1 MGASDW
7 AGRMVEAMHDEF
19 GIDQDRALQFTNR
32 VRRVAA
38 DPTCTEFEEAGL
50 LDDSFEQVFLSNLIA
65 SLSAQQGDTLEVKWN
80 TLVREFG
87 LYALIGEDILL
98 YDPSQSRFDEQQ
110 TLVSEDGDSIT
121 VQQALLT
128 AWERGLPVEETKR
141 GIQLGKTLFRP
152 PDESNHQKIAD
163 FENSSPEPRNPF
175 SSFNRP
181 LDRSRFEADRALL
194 TLADIEFPE
203 KATDTDCAAAV
214 AAARRYIR
222 DEGGASRDDILEAL
236 IPEKNYP
243 MGANGVHARAKGFI
257 PDFRNWWWTQ
267 IVDPGLRA
275 LPDIRSPVSEDG
287 VWFADDAFESGFEDQ
302 AQVEAIL
309 EESYLFE
316 LAVDEGAET
325 RRHVAVHDEIMRP
338 SAKPLDGPPVFRFRP
353 LGADESTT
361 VRLPD
366 IHELQPLTPED
377 LPTPVREQA
386 LESVTAVHRDDGD
399 RIPDNDLELV
409 LGWLHSDDIDA
420 DVVLSFLGTALD
432 GRSGSVP
439 DTVLDEIE
447 TILTDRPSLFT
458 DEATASPAAKCAGLI
473 AESDPAR
480 IIDIVPVIATTVES
494 GTVETQ
500 QWIVYALSSVADEYP
515 EELMPALG
523 TLVEA
528 LESEEETVRTNALS
542 TIGQIADSYPD
553 AAAPL
558 TSQLGDLLETDDEK
572 CRSNAV
578 GLLADIATTHPETV
592 VEYLPGIANCLNAA
606 DDQCRLNASIALIR
620 AGEASPRAIRN
631 ESPQLETALADSQA
645 AVRAN
650 ACTLIANAGATDTID
665 RLEDVAAT
673 DPDDDVRERANWAI
687 NRLT

>member
-1 MGASDW
+1 
-7 AGRMVEAMHDEF
+7 MVEAMHDEF

-38 DPTCTEFEEAGL
+38 DPTCTEFQEAGL
-50 LDDSFEQVFLSNLIA
+50 LDDSFQQVFVSNLVA
-65 SLSAQQGDTLEVKWN
+65 SLSAQQGDTLEAKWN

-87 LYALIGEDILL
+87 LYALIGEDVLL
-98 YDPSQSRFDEQQ
+98 YDPSQSRFDEHQ

-128 AWERGLPVEETKR
+128 AWERGLPVEETER
-141 GIQLGKTLFRP
+141 GIRLGQTLFRP
-152 PDESNHQKIAD
+152 PDESNHQNIAD
-163 FENSSPEPRNPF
+163 SGNSRPEPGNPF

-181 LDRSRFEADRALL
+181 LDKSRFETDPALL
-194 TLADIEFPE
+194 ALAEVEFPE
-203 KATDTDCAAAV
+203 MATDTDRAAAV
-214 AAARRYIR
+214 AAVRRYVR

-236 IPEKNYP
+236 NPEKNHP
-243 MGANGVHARAKGFI
+243 MGANGVQARAKGLI
-257 PDFRNWWWTQ
+257 SPFRDWWWTQ
-267 IVDPGLRA
+267 IVEPGLRV
-275 LPDIRSPVSEDG
+275 LPDIRPPVSEAG
-287 VWFADDAFESGFEDQ
+287 VWFPDDAFESGFEDQ
-302 AQVEAIL
+302 AQVETIL

-316 LAVDEGAET
+316 LAVDEGAKT
-325 RRHVAVHDEIMRP
+325 RRYVAVHDEIMRP

-386 LESVTAVHRDDGD
+386 LASVTAVLRDDGD
-399 RIPDNDLELV
+399 RIPDNDIELV
-409 LGWLHSDDIDA
+409 VGWLHSDDIDA
-420 DVVLSFLGTALD
+420 DVALSFLGTALD
-432 GRSGSVP
+432 SRSDSVP

-473 AESDPAR
+473 AEIDPAR
-480 IIDIVPVIATTVES
+480 IIDIVPVLATTVES
-494 GTVETQ
+494 GTVETHK
-500 QWIVYALSSVADEYP
+500 WIVYALSSVADEYP

-523 TLVEA
+523 TLVDTI
-528 LESEEETVRTNALS
+528 ESEEETVRTNALS

-558 TSQLGDLLETDDEK
+558 TSQLADLLETDDEK
-572 CRSNAV
+572 CRANAV
-578 GLLADIATTHPETV
+578 GLLADIATTHPESV
-592 VEYLPGIANCLNAA
+592 VEYAPEIANCLNAA
-606 DDQCRLNASIALIR
+606 DDQSRLNASIALLR
-620 AGEASPRAIRN
+620 AGEADPWAIRN
-631 ESPQLETALADSQA
+631 EASQLETALADSQA
-645 AVRAN
+645 GVRAI

-665 RLEDVAAT
+665 RLEAVAAT
-673 DPDDDVRERANWAI
+673 DPDDDVRERANRAI